1 MNAYWDAIRQ
11 WLWVSPWWHA
21 SIVIVPPVAISTIL
35 GLRELHHSKEAN
47 RLRGE
52 ANRISEAQRTSAAR
66 IAEQQEELTKLQA
79 ALNKLQAE
87 RNESLGQIAIGV
99 KKDPTPAEKN
109 AAKLR

>member
-1 MNAYWDAIRQ
+1 MVESILKHLALYWGAMRQ

-21 SIVIVPPVAISTIL
+21 AFVIVPPVAISTIL
-35 GLRELHHSKEAN
+35 ALRELHHSKEAN

-52 ANRISEAQRTSAAR
+52 ANRIGGEQKTSVAK

-87 RNESLGQIAIGV
+87 RNEALGQIARQR
-99 KKDPTPAEKN
+99 
-109 AAKLR
+109 LRPGRIP